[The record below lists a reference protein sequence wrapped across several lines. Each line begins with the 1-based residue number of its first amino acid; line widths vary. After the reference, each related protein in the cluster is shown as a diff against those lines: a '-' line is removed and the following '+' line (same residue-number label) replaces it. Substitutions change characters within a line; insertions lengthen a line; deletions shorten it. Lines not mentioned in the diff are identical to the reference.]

1 MAETTVAQIDL
12 LRHGETVSPGR
23 FYGSTDTQL
32 SNEGWQ
38 QMQRRVAQMP
48 QRWHQIVTSPLNRCA
63 SFARVLAENYDIPLL
78 EEARFREIHF
88 GIWEGR
94 SATELIQNDSNA
106 LTLFWKN
113 PFDYPPPGSEPLA
126 DFSARVLDAWQ
137 DILSQCMNQHS
148 QNKRRILLIVHG
160 GVMRVLFCHIHNKP
174 LTHILEYVV
183 PFAMLQSIELKR
195 NSNIFHVSFGTCYTE

>member
-23 FYGSTDTQL
+23 FYGSTEAHLSDT
-32 SNEGWQ
+32 GWQ

-48 QRWHQIVTSPLNRCA
+48 QQWNQIVTSPLYRCS
-63 SFARVLAENYDIPLL
+63 SFAHALAENYDIPLV

-94 SATELIQNDSNA
+94 SATEIMQNDADA

-113 PFDYPPPGSEPLA
+113 PFDHSPPESEPLA
-126 DFSARVLDAWQ
+126 DFSARVIDAWQ
-137 DILSQCMNQHS
+137 DILSQCVTEHN

-174 LTHILEYVV
+174 LTHLLEYVV

-195 NSNIFHVSFGTCYTE
+195 SSNIFCVNFGTCYTD